1 MRTAE
6 TILNVIR
13 ERGMPRRQSPF
24 TLRLLES
31 HVIRKSVMRG
41 LEGGD
46 WKSACKGNSPV
57 AYPTS
62 RPVLQPSRG
71 SDSLA

>member
-13 ERGMPRRQSPF
+13 ERTC

-31 HVIRKSVMRG
+31 HVIRKAVMRG

-46 WKSACKGNSPV
+46 
-57 AYPTS
+57 
-62 RPVLQPSRG
+62 
-71 SDSLA
+71 

>member
-13 ERGMPRRQSPF
+13 ERPF

-46 WKSACKGNSPV
+46 WKSADKGNSLV

-62 RPVLQPSRG
+62 CTVL
-71 SDSLA
+71 